1 MQLGIRIKASE
12 DYADIQALAFV
23 GGEFKDGPYPKFT
36 FSNGSQRRS
45 YEEIRKR
52 IKGGE
57 SIESIARSYQVS
69 GGITGVPEKTSEA
82 REHGRSTAD
91 KQQS

>member
-12 DYADIQALAFV
+12 EYADIQALAFV
-23 GGEFKDGPYPKFT
+23 GGEVKDGPYPKFT

-57 SIESIARSYQVS
+57 SLESIARSYQVS
-69 GGITGVPEKTSEA
+69 GGTAGVPKASNKA
-82 REHGRSTAD
+82 R
-91 KQQS
+91 